1 MSIISKIKMPGMAD
15 AYDIGV
21 DWENVKDKPD
31 VGSIDVGVTNEVL
44 NIDTNDDI
52 AVSGSSSSNDN
63 KKYLTLPSIS
73 MKIIQ
78 DNLQDNGMAYPQLF
92 SFTGNDIIQNI
103 DTYDGVI
110 LPIIDNTSETQEIDE
125 TTSYTTTLNQN
136 AQSLLLF
143 KTDTTLG
150 MSFGNDS
157 FSLRCISFSGVV
169 ALLGLSDGFEVS
181 PGFVVCSFSEDNGT
195 QTVSG
200 IFYFP
205 ETVKQQATPVQSDW
219 NVTNTES
226 LAYIKNKPNI
236 NPIQYDVS
244 IVENR
249 DNETNELIDYS
260 GTIMQNGSVLQKD
273 GTLRFQMSDAY
284 SSGSLTFTINYVGYK
299 PIIIRPVLDTSSV
312 VFICLSQDGKF
323 INIEY

>member
-21 DWENVKDKPD
+21 DWGNVKDKPD

-52 AVSGSSSSNDN
+52 AVNGNSSNNDN

-103 DTYDGVI
+103 DTYDGII
-110 LPIIDNTSETQEIDE
+110 LPIIDNTSKTQEINE

-136 AQSLLLF
+136 AQSLLLS
-143 KTDTTLG
+143 KTDTTLE
-150 MSFGNDS
+150 MSFGNDG
-157 FSLRCISFSGVV
+157 FSSRGISFSGVV
-169 ALLGLSDGFEVS
+169 ALLGISSDFQVS

-195 QTVSG
+195 QTVGG

-205 ETVKQQATPVQSDW
+205 DAVKQQATPIQSDW

-236 NPIQYDVS
+236 NPIQYDVF

-249 DNETNELIDYS
+249 DDETNELIDYS
-260 GTIMQNGSVLQKD
+260 GTIMQNGSVLQED
-273 GTLRFQMSDAY
+273 GTLRLQMMDAY
-284 SSGSLTFTINYVGYK
+284 RSGSLTFIINHEGYK
-299 PIIIRPVLDTSSV
+299 PIIVKPVLDTSR
-312 VFICLSQDGKF
+312 VFFVCLSEDGKF
-323 INIEY
+323 IYIRY

>member
-44 NIDTNDDI
+44 NIDTNNDI
-52 AVSGSSSSNDN
+52 AVSGNSSNDN

-103 DTYDGVI
+103 DTYDGII
-110 LPIIDNTSETQEIDE
+110 LSIIDNTSETQEVDE
-125 TTSYTTTLNQN
+125 TTSYTSTLNQN
-136 AQSLLLF
+136 AQSLLLS
-143 KTDTTLG
+143 KTDTTIG
-150 MSFGNDS
+150 MSFGSDS
-157 FSLRCISFSGVV
+157 FSSQSISFSGVV
-169 ALLGLSDGFEVS
+169 ALIGISNSFYVS
-181 PGFVVCSFSEDNGT
+181 PGFAVCSFGEDNGT

-205 ETVKQQATPVQSDW
+205 DAVKQQATPVQSDW
-219 NVTNTES
+219 NVTNTGS
-226 LAYIKNKPNI
+226 LAYIKNKPNL
-236 NPIQYDVS
+236 NPLQYEVS

-249 DNETNELIDYS
+249 DSETNELIDYN
-260 GTIMQNGSVLQKD
+260 GTIMKD
-273 GTLRFQMSDAY
+273 GSALGADSALRSPMTDAY
-284 SSGSLTFTINYVGYK
+284 NSGSLTFIINHKGYK
-299 PIIIRPVLDTSSV
+299 PIIVKPVIDTSRIIFV
-312 VFICLSQDGKF
+312 CLSQDGKF